1 MPVARKR
8 SANLVGLVG
17 AIMVAAGWAL
27 AVEPPAVP
35 APVARLLE
43 GQSLTE
49 EERKDIRIRHGVWE
63 DGDLDTPVR
72 KAQAAVLV
80 GRWDD
85 PALADAGADVL
96 DRVEGMVNR
105 GEVASALA
113 ATEDVA
119 AAKSPA
125 PRAVRLRCQALLLAG
140 KGAEAEAL
148 LRPLSERLASEKLD
162 SAEELVEGVRCM
174 MLRADLPASITGATA
189 KAGDYRAML
198 AMLARAR
205 TELDRLCWRA
215 FAVEALLLVD
225 KDNGEEGEK
234 AAREAIELCPRSA
247 EAKFALGSLA
257 VDTFAFDEAENL
269 AGQITEDA
277 PASPYA
283 ATLIARAKLRQSDS
297 DGATLTIA
305 PSLARF
311 PNSPLLKA
319 VEAATA
325 AIAFDVPRTT
335 ALLKAFEESF
345 PGSAAAEFEVGRMLS
360 DARQYAEAASHLS
373 AAAKRAPGWARP
385 LSELG
390 LLEMQAGRDAESLKA
405 LEAAFELDPFN
416 VRADNTLRLV
426 REMATYDRVES
437 EHFIVRFKPGVD
449 GIVARE
455 MLEPLEANHARVS
468 GKADGGIDFAM
479 TGKTMIELM
488 PDHRWFAVRIAGMPR
503 IHTIAAATGP
513 VVAMEAPRS
522 GPNHLVGPYDWVRV
536 VRHEYTHTVTLA
548 RTKNR
553 LPHWYT
559 EAAAVNLEDAPRD
572 YSACKLLRAAVEND
586 ALFDFEQINLAFVRP
601 KKATDRGQAYAQGQ
615 WMYAYI
621 IERWGSKATLDLL
634 DKYGAGVKEP
644 EAVKSV
650 LGIDREQFLKDFTQW
665 GKGELVKWGMGGPS
679 VTPPLKDILRE
690 ENGDKAPGKISVQ
703 LADACLAKHPEHTD
717 LLELAIAT
725 RLEASKQQPTQEML
739 PLLTRYATA
748 RPVDPLPHKLLAT
761 WYLSGGGSSQPD
773 ALTLAAEHLEYLDA
787 REQYTAAFAM
797 ELANRY
803 GVAGDWDK
811 AWAKALRAVRI
822 APYDPATRELAAV
835 VSIKR
840 KDFDA
845 AKWQLEALVL
855 LEPDREIHKKRLDS
869 LAKLKAEAQ

>member
-1 MPVARKR
+1 M
-8 SANLVGLVG
+8 
-17 AIMVAAGWAL
+17 
-27 AVEPPAVP
+27 AVEPPTVP
-35 APVARLLE
+35 APVAKFLD

-49 EERKDIRIRHGVWE
+49 EERKDIRVRHGVWE
-63 DGDLDTPVR
+63 DGDLDTPIR
-72 KAQAAVLV
+72 KGRAAVLV

-85 PALADAGADVL
+85 PALVDPAADVL
-96 DRVEGMVNR
+96 DRVEAMINR
-105 GEVASALA
+105 GEVDAALA
-113 ATEDVA
+113 ATADAVA
-119 AAKSPA
+119 EKSPS
-125 PRAVRLRCQALLLAG
+125 PRAIRLRSQALLLVG
-140 KGAEAEAL
+140 KAAEAETL
-148 LRPLSERLASEKLD
+148 LEPLAERLAREKFD
-162 SAEELVEGVRCM
+162 SADDLVEGVRCM
-174 MLRADLPASITGATA
+174 MLRADLPRAITGAVA
-189 KAGDYRAML
+189 QASDYKAML

-205 TELDRLCWRA
+205 AELDRLCWSA
-215 FAVEALLLVD
+215 LATEAMLLLD
-225 KDNGEEGEK
+225 KDNGAEGEK
-234 AAREAIELCPRSA
+234 ASREAIGLCPRSA
-247 EAKFALGSLA
+247 MAKFALGSLA
-257 VDTFAFDEAENL
+257 VDTFAFDQAEEL
-269 AGQITEDA
+269 AGQMSEEA
-277 PASPYA
+277 PGSPFA
-283 ATLIARAKLRQSDS
+283 AALVARAKLRQSDS
-297 DGATLTIA
+297 DGATLALA
-305 PSLARF
+305 PALAKY
-311 PNSPLLKA
+311 PNSPLLRA
-319 VEAATA
+319 IEAATA
-325 AIAFDVPRTT
+325 AIAFDVPQTA
-335 ALLKAFEESF
+335 ALLSAFDESF

-373 AAAKRAPGWARP
+373 AAAKRSPGWARP

-390 LLEMQAGRDAESLKA
+390 LLEMQAGHDAESLRA
-405 LEAAFELDPFN
+405 LEAAFTLDPFN

-586 ALFDFEQINLAFVRP
+586 GLFDFDEINLAFVRP
-601 KKATDRGQAYAQGQ
+601 KKASDRGQAYAQGQ

-650 LGIDREQFLKDFTQW
+650 LGIDREQFLKDFTIW
-665 GKGELVKWGMGGPS
+665 GTGQLVKWGMGGPAVS
-679 VTPPLKDILRE
+679 PPIKDILRE
-690 ENGDKAPGKISVQ
+690 ESGGKAPGKITVD
-703 LADACLAKHPEHTD
+703 LVDTCLAKHPEHAD
-717 LLELAIAT
+717 LLELAISA
-725 RLEASKQQPTQEML
+725 RLEVSKNQPTQEML
-739 PLLTRYATA
+739 PLLVRYAKA

-773 ALTLAAEHLEYLDA
+773 ALVLAAEHLEYLDA

-803 GVAGDWDK
+803 GVAGDLDK

-835 VSIKR
+835 VAIKR
-840 KDFDA
+840 KDYDA

-855 LEPDREIHKKRLDS
+855 LEPDREIHKKRLES
-869 LAKLKAEAQ
+869 LVKLKAEAH